1 MAKRDYYEV
10 LGVPQDASKDAV
22 KQAYRR
28 LAMAHHPDRNPDAS
42 GADEKFKEITE
53 AYQVLSDPRKR
64 ENYDQFG
71 HDGID
76 VSGLGGFRDLNSIF
90 ESVFGDIF
98 DTHRSTSRRDSAR
111 RGADLRY
118 DLELDLESAVSG
130 KTVNVDLPI
139 EHDCDSCGG
148 SGAVKGTQPQSC
160 PDCRGTGR
168 LEVRRNFFLM
178 QQTCAKCR
186 GEGSIISDPCRD
198 CGGAGRTR
206 THTRVEVKVPAGVDE
221 GSRLR
226 LRGSGEGGVNG
237 GPPGDLYVAIH
248 LRPHK
253 TFERRGG
260 DLYCELPISFAQAA
274 LGTKLEFDTLD
285 GEISINV
292 PEETQTDSLLRV
304 RGRGVRSLRSGRR
317 GDLLCRVVVET
328 PVKLTPK
335 QKSLLE
341 EFQRTTD
348 AQSATHLPKG
358 STWMGHV
365 RSFFDR
371 LTQT

>member
-10 LGVPQDASKDAV
+10 LGVPRDASGGAI

-28 LAMAHHPDRNPDAS
+28 LAMAHHPDRNPEAS
-42 GADEKFKEITE
+42 DADEKFKEITE
-53 AYQVLSDPRKR
+53 AYQVLSDPQKR
-64 ENYDQFG
+64 ENYNQFG

-76 VSGLGGFRDLNSIF
+76 LSGLGGFRDLNSVF

-98 DTHRSTSRRDSAR
+98 DTHRSTKRRDSAR

-130 KTVNVDLPI
+130 KAVEVELPI
-139 EHDCDSCGG
+139 EQDCEACRG
-148 SGAVKGTQPQSC
+148 SGAAKGTQPQTC
-160 PDCRGTGR
+160 PDCNGTGR
-168 LEVRRNFFLM
+168 MEMRRNFFLM
-178 QQTCAKCR
+178 QQTCARCR
-186 GEGSIISDPCRD
+186 GDGSIVVDPCRD
-198 CGGAGRTR
+198 CRGAGRVRTR
-206 THTRVEVKVPAGVDE
+206 TRVDVKVPPGVDE

-237 GPPGDLYVAIH
+237 GPAGDLYVVIN

-253 TFERRGG
+253 TFERRGD
-260 DLYCELPISFAQAA
+260 DLYCELPVSFAQAA
-274 LGTKLEFDTLD
+274 LGATIEVDTLD
-285 GEISINV
+285 GQISISI
-292 PEETQTDSLLRV
+292 PAETQTDSILRI
-304 RGRGVRSLRSGRR
+304 RGKGVRSLRSARR

-348 AQSATHLPKG
+348 AESVTHLPKG
-358 STWMGHV
+358 SSWMDHV

-371 LTQT
+371 LTQA